1 MPVWLLHLD
10 VTGLL
15 SSRKEKEGAV
25 LLFASGSR
33 DCWHCRVDHPCS
45 EIPSEKKEVLGG
57 RELEEG
63 EKREGGRP
71 AVGTGTN

>member
-1 MPVWLLHLD
+1 MVCCF
-10 VTGLL
+10 
-15 SSRKEKEGAV
+15 

-33 DCWHCRVDHPCS
+33 FCWHCRVDHPCS

-63 EKREGGRP
+63 EKRDAGRP
-71 AVGTGTN
+71 AVGTGTTSTVMLLVLMVVIAK